1 MHVGFKLKI
10 CILWTYFKQNT
21 LLGIWNNISTPH
33 DIETSLNINNVY
45 DYSRCSDIITGFNK

>member
-1 MHVGFKLKI
+1 M
-10 CILWTYFKQNT
+10 WTYFKQNT